1 LSKIALSG
9 NASGTG
15 TFTLASPNSS
25 TDRTLNLPDNSG
37 TLITTATSAAS
48 VPGYGNLTGAD
59 QWRQTT
65 NTTISANAA
74 ITANWERVDSN
85 AFGNIGTGMSE
96 SSGIFTFPSTGYWLV
111 YFNLS
116 IFKAGDA
123 RDVGG
128 NIQVTLNNSTYTTV
142 SAVNLS
148 IEQAEADNTHNS
160 GDCKYLFDI
169 TDTANQKLRFSILL
183 SGSGA
188 TLYGETTINRTHV
201 TFIRIGD
208 T

>member
-1 LSKIALSG
+1 MSKIALSG

-15 TFTLASPNSS
+15 TFTIASPNSNS
-25 TDRTLNLPDNSG
+25 DRTLNLPDNSG

-65 NTTISANAA
+65 NTTISANTV

-116 IFKAGDA
+116 IFKAGNA
-123 RDVGG
+123 RDVFGD
-128 NIQVTLNNSTYTTV
+128 IQVTINNSSYTSV
-142 SAVNLS
+142 SSVNLG
-148 IEQAEADNTHNS
+148 IAQVEADNTHNS
-160 GDCKYLFDI
+160 GDCKYIFNI
-169 TDTANQKLRFSILL
+169 TDTANQKLRFAIFL
-183 SGSGA
+183 SGTGA
-188 TLYGETTINRTHV
+188 TVYGETTRNRTHV
-201 TFIRIGD
+201 TFIRIGA
-208 T
+208 